1 MKVAVLVP
9 TLGRPDNIGRV
20 RDDLYATVD
29 PHDVVLYFVIESH
42 DHESEE
48 ALADFECLGIYN
60 GRSPSYAGAIN
71 SAVLAT
77 SEPVIFMGAD
87 DLHFHE
93 GWLPP
98 LLDLAETFGLV
109 GTNDL
114 HNPDVKAGWHSTH
127 SLITREY
134 ALTACVD
141 APGVPLHEGYVHN
154 YVDTEVVA
162 TARSR
167 GEFAPCLA
175 SIVEHAHWLWGMA
188 RMDTTYAKGRNSEPD
203 DRAVFNSRGHLWT

>member
-9 TLGRPDNIGRV
+9 TLGRPDNIVRV
-20 RDDLYATVD
+20 RDDLHGSADWRAVS
-29 PHDVVLYFVIESH
+29 LYFVIEPD
-42 DHESEE
+42 DHASLAE
-48 ALADFECLGIYN
+48 AELYGNVIFN
-60 GRSPSYAGAIN
+60 SRSPSYAGAIN

-77 SEPVIFMGAD
+77 NEPLIFMGAD
-87 DLHFHE
+87 DLHFRE

-98 LLDLAETFGLV
+98 LLALAETFGLV

-114 HNPDVKAGWHSTH
+114 HNPDVLAGSHSTH

-134 ALTACVD
+134 ALTACID

-162 TARSR
+162 TAKSR
-167 GEFAPCLA
+167 GEFTPCLD
-175 SIVEHAHWLWGMA
+175 SVVEHVHWIWGMA
-188 RMDTTYAKGRNSEPD
+188 PLDATYAKGRESESRD
-203 DRAVFNSRGHLWT
+203 AGVYQERRALWT